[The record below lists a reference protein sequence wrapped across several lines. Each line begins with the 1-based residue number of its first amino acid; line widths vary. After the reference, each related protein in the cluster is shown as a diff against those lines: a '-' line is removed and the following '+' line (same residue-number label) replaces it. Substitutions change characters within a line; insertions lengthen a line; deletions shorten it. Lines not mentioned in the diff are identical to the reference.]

1 MVGAGFGATGLG
13 QASAHE
19 GDTATANISA
29 ALDGTPPAVP
39 TLDEGES

>member
-1 MVGAGFGATGLG
+1 MVGAGFGSTGLG